1 MILLK
6 MNVTYKV
13 ADYNHL
19 QHHTFNQCFHPDDK
33 NLIIISDTTIIS
45 TRSLLSS
52 WSKEFDHHLDHHD
65 HLHENRWSWLAAGL
79 GEPEFVAS
87 SPFLIGRSMMMVV
100 VIRILSISNWSVLR
114 TVVMIV
120 MVCVMAMVSMMNMFG
135 TQARM
140 SILSISN
147 W

>member
-1 MILLK
+1 
-6 MNVTYKV
+6 
-13 ADYNHL
+13 
-19 QHHTFNQCFHPDDK
+19 
-33 NLIIISDTTIIS
+33 
-45 TRSLLSS
+45 
-52 WSKEFDHHLDHHD
+52 
-65 HLHENRWSWLAAGL
+65 
-79 GEPEFVAS
+79 
-87 SPFLIGRSMMMVV
+87 MMMVV

-120 MVCVMAMVSMMNMFG
+120 MVCVMAMVCMMNMFG